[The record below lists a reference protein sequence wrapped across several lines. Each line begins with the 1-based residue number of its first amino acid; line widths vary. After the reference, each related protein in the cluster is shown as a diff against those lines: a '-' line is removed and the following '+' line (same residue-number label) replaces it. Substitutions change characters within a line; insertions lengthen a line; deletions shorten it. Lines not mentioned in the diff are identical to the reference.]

1 MRCETSCWIFFL
13 QPGAK
18 TGRSY
23 QPWKQKELCMLFVE
37 GRLPWRYFRSIPL
50 SWFVS
55 HCKARLFPQIAICYF
70 RNYPYFFHVQILMLW
85 YAIAILACALR
96 SNGEDCNK
104 QTTRDSCL
112 TTKETRS
119 LVVHGSQIKDSICVW
134 CDKGCTTYNNNKCEP
149 KAFMD
154 ALERAEPGKTKGYET
169 CLVGNK

>member
-1 MRCETSCWIFFL
+1 MGIWVYNSENCFVGLF
-13 QPGAK
+13 
-18 TGRSY
+18 Y
-23 QPWKQKELCMLFVE
+23 QFTCRVKRTKGLNDKPEFWD
-37 GRLPWRYFRSIPL
+37 RLIYIQGVF
-50 SWFVS
+50 
-55 HCKARLFPQIAICYF
+55 C
-70 RNYPYFFHVQILMLW
+70 YFFHVQILMLW

-134 CDKGCTTYNNNKCEP
+134 CDQGCTTYNNNKCEP
-149 KAFMD
+149 KAFLD